1 MPRVAKQACGGS
13 VLIWGCCSW
22 SVLSSASSSD
32 YLNIQNDQVFLSRD
46 FVFSAGKM
54 TMLRFSVSELR
65 KSSFKKHESS
75 FSHIGWSDL
84 NPTENLCDVL
94 EKTWFGLCK
103 LSLVPSLGPLR
114 WSNTILQVLTQF
126 SFHFYATVG
135 LRAQMPNRSEPVNA
149 SPVIT

>member
-1 MPRVAKQACGGS
+1 MFPENDV
-13 VLIWGCCSW
+13 IW
-22 SVLSSASSSD
+22 LSE
-32 YLNIQNDQVFLSRD
+32 YTEWPG
-46 FVFSAGKM
+46 FVFSADTVYSKM
-54 TMLRFSVSELR
+54 TMLRFLKIEKEMFR
-65 KSSFKKHESS
+65 EHESS

>member
-1 MPRVAKQACGGS
+1 MPRVTKQACGGS
-13 VLIWGCCSW
+13 VIIWGCCSW

-32 YLNIQNDQVFLSRD
+32 YLNILHDQVLSSLLTRTY
-46 FVFSAGKM
+46 SKM
-54 TMLRFSVSELR
+54 TMLRFLKIEKEMFR
-65 KSSFKKHESS
+65 EHESS

-103 LSLVPSLGPLR
+103 LSLIPGLGPLR